1 MRRREPIRIATA
13 SSRVVRVDRARASL
27 DLCAM
32 QGSAGII
39 VEGLTPVLG
48 SAVVRKR
55 KAAFQDVAGKVCVV
69 GHAVAQSERP
79 IYDFLR
85 L

>member
-1 MRRREPIRIATA
+1 MRQPLQGLFEWTERALALIC
-13 SSRVVRVDRARASL
+13 VRCSA
-27 DLCAM
+27 
-32 QGSAGII
+32 AGII

>member
-1 MRRREPIRIATA
+1 
-13 SSRVVRVDRARASL
+13 
-27 DLCAM
+27 M
-32 QGSAGII
+32 QDSAGII
-39 VEGLTPVLG
+39 VEGVTPVLC